1 LLDRLLD
8 PLKDAGNADRIV
20 GAALFTG
27 LAAGALFLMEHQYIT
42 ALHPH
47 NDLITC
53 GMPPGSH
60 LCISK
65 LVDRACR
72 TAVPAPHAQ
81 VRVNGDAEGE

>member
-1 LLDRLLD
+1 MDRLLD
-8 PLKDAGNADRIV
+8 PLKDAGNADRIIR
-20 GAALFTG
+20 ATLLTG
-27 LAAGALFLMEHQYIT
+27 LAAGALLLMEHQYIT

-47 NDLITC
+47 NDFVTC

-60 LCISK
+60 LRISK
-65 LVDRACR
+65 LVDRAGR